1 MESIT
6 TRFMS
11 LFRGNDRSYGRWDPA
26 TGRVIT
32 IEGAYRVD
40 EFEAHLTGSGAG
52 VGVVPILDDGT
63 CYFGVIDID
72 NHGSDQDVDFVKL
85 VANIK
90 LHSLPLI
97 VCRSKSGG
105 AHCYL
110 LGAERMPA
118 ARVREVLTRWANKIG
133 AYEMA
138 TNRIVDIFPKQDRL
152 DMDDQG
158 NRALGNWINLPY
170 YDRENTKRYGVDQ
183 SGELTLDLFVT
194 LAESSKTT
202 VNGLERLRSGDHS
215 EAPPCVQRMLAEGI
229 PEGHRNM
236 ALHTIGL
243 YFKKKNPDTFRDA
256 IYDANSNNMMNPLP
270 HIEVRKVVGSL
281 SKRDYRYKCG
291 EEPMHSMCDRGVCV
305 KRQFGITKN
314 EMEELNSEDNLP
326 EFSALIQYTTQPV
339 RWSFTV
345 DGSKI
350 DNVSTEDLYN
360 YRRVQI
366 LIAENMRRVAPPI
379 SIKRWT
385 NILSGLM
392 ATCSI
397 EEAPEDASVSGII
410 AAKLRE
416 FINRVDLSERE
427 PDPAERNGLLMG
439 MPVLTVMNEQ
449 RSILFRGSDFVAYLK
464 RTRSEELKGPNLWFV
479 LKNDLNLKDVRV
491 RAGKSITRAWVIP
504 VSEEDE
510 IVFKDVAV
518 GPEF

>member
-1 MESIT
+1 MDSLT

-11 LFRGNDRSYGRWDPA
+11 LFRGNARSYGRWDA
-26 TGRVIT
+26 KTGRVVT
-32 IEGAYRVD
+32 IEGAY
-40 EFEAHLTGSGAG
+40 EAKQFEDHLNGFGSG

-72 NHGSDQDVDFVKL
+72 NHGSDQDIDLVKL
-85 VANIK
+85 VANVK

-110 LGAERMPA
+110 FGAERMPA
-118 ARVREVLTRWANKIG
+118 ARVREVLKRWADKIG

-152 DMDDQG
+152 DMDDHG

-170 YDRENTKRYGVDQ
+170 YDHEHTNRYAVEQAGK
-183 SGELTLDLFVT
+183 LTLDLFVT

-215 EAPPCVQRMLAEGI
+215 EAPPCVQRMLSEGV

-256 IYDANSNNMMNPLP
+256 VYDVNSNNMMNPLP
-270 HIEVRKVVGSL
+270 HAEVRKVVGSL
-281 SKRDYRYKCG
+281 TKRDYRYKCG
-291 EEPMHSMCDRGVCV
+291 EEPMHSFCDRGLCV
-305 KRQFGITKN
+305 KRQFGISKN
-314 EMEELNSEDNLP
+314 ELEELDSEDMLP
-326 EFSALIQYTTQPV
+326 EFSGLVQYTTQPV
-339 RWSFTV
+339 RWSVSV
-345 DGSKI
+345 DGTKI
-350 DNVSTEDLYN
+350 DNVGTEDLYN
-360 YRRVQI
+360 YRRMQI
-366 LIAENMRRVAPPI
+366 LIAENMRKVAPPI
-379 SIKRWT
+379 SAKRWT
-385 NILSGLM
+385 KILSDLM
-392 ATCSI
+392 AECQI
-397 EEAPEDASVSGII
+397 EEAPEDASVGGII

-416 FINRVDLSERE
+416 FINRVDLSDRE
-427 PDPAERNGLLMG
+427 PDPSDRNGLLMG
-439 MPVLTVMNEQ
+439 MPVLTQVDGY
-449 RSILFRGSDFVAYLK
+449 RAVLFRGSDFVAYLK

-504 VSEEDE
+504 VSEDDE
-510 IVFKDVAV
+510 ILFKDVAV